1 MMTVIQLVVMLI
13 VAMPVTAIEWGIR
26 IALFP
31 INVIILI
38 FMQLTGSRAAINS
51 DIWYNIWRYGAFWNL
66 HQFPISKKVCQ
77 YLDPTTQ
84 N

>member
-13 VAMPVTAIEWGIR
+13 ITMPVTAIEWSIR

-38 FMQLTGSRAAINS
+38 FMQLTGSRDSINS
-51 DIWYNIWRYGAFWNL
+51 DAWHSIWKYGAFWNL
-66 HQFPISKKVCQ
+66 HQFHISKKVCQ